1 MMRSLFTGASGM
13 AAQQMRIDVTSHNLA
28 NANTIGFR
36 GNRAEFMD
44 LLYQNLRVPGGT
56 SASGNPWPDGLQVG
70 LGVSTG
76 AISKDF
82 RQGSLQETGAPLDMA
97 IFGEGF
103 FQIQLPSGDIAYTR
117 AGSFTTDQEGRVVM
131 HGTGYYLQPSITVQS
146 DGMGITIGRD
156 GVVSQQL
163 SDGTST
169 ELGQITLVNFV
180 NPGGLESLGDNLFGI
195 TSASGDPIEDIAGQN
210 GLGSISQGF
219 TETSNVTIVE
229 ELVNLIISQRAFEA
243 NSKSVSTSDEMLQT
257 AVNLKR

>member
-13 AAQQMRIDVTSHNLA
+13 AAQQMRIDVTSNNLA
-28 NANTIGFR
+28 NANTVGFR
-36 GNRAEFMD
+36 SNRAEFMD

-76 AISKDF
+76 SISKDF
-82 RQGSLQETGAPLDMA
+82 RQGSLQATGAPLDMS
-97 IFGEGF
+97 IWGEGF
-103 FQIQLPSGDIAYTR
+103 FQIQLPSGDTAYTR
-117 AGSFTTDQEGRVVM
+117 AGSFTSDANGDIVM
-131 HGTGYYLQPSITVQS
+131 HGTGYYLQPGITLQS
-146 DGMGITIGRD
+146 DGLGVTIGTD
-156 GVVSQQL
+156 GIVSQQL

-169 ELGQITLVNFV
+169 ELGQITLVNFI

-195 TSASGDPIEDIAGQN
+195 TDASGDPVEDNPGQS
-210 GLGSISQGF
+210 GLGTIRQGF
-219 TETSNVTIVE
+219 TETSNVSIVD

-257 AVNLKR
+257 TVNLKR